1 MVTEISHVLINRSAG
16 LILCGYDYNTFNFKQ
31 IYTEFDFGLISFLF
45 HSYVGGPGSGKLTQ
59 SQKLLEKNPGWVHL
73 SMGDLLRAEVAKK
86 GSAGAKWGM
95 IGDLVS
101 QGEMAPEV
109 FSQLTLILVKN
120 LV

>member
-1 MVTEISHVLINRSAG
+1 MTIILSIISR
-16 LILCGYDYNTFNFKQ
+16 
-31 IYTEFDFGLISFLF
+31 YTEFDFGLISLLF
-45 HSYVGGPGSGKLTQ
+45 HCYVGGPGSGKLTQ

-109 FSQLTLILVKN
+109 FSQLTLIFVKN
-120 LV
+120 LVYIFCFKGNIFRMLFI